1 MRLRDTEIYIIHCLQ
16 YAYDRKSITIIV
28 FGWQVCLTGVKTAG
42 FRLGVKST
50 EERVA
55 VDFLSSPSCTSDNRY
70 FLPFFLSLVW
80 NARDWSELL
89 KLNYKLFVA
98 KMSLS
103 AHSCG
108 DRQFKNDEM
117 LASWVRR

>member
-70 FLPFFLSLVW
+70 FLPFFFVFSLECSRLV
-80 NARDWSELL
+80 RIIKIELQTVCGKNEL
-89 KLNYKLFVA
+89 KRTLL
-98 KMSLS
+98 
-103 AHSCG
+103 
-108 DRQFKNDEM
+108 
-117 LASWVRR
+117 RR